1 VLSSATRTRSNRLA
15 ALTPN
20 PIAPSSSRIYYP
32 IELDAALS
40 PSQKAPKMIE
50 WYEAVNGLLAGA
62 RISRADVRADV
73 AAARIELRAGMHAL
87 LDAAAA
93 GALPVTI
100 FSAGIGDVIVEVL
113 RQRWARDAAAPLPP
127 GLRVVSNHMVFDGH
141 APEAVCV
148 GWTAPLIR
156 KL

>member
-1 VLSSATRTRSNRLA
+1 
-15 ALTPN
+15 
-20 PIAPSSSRIYYP
+20 
-32 IELDAALS
+32 
-40 PSQKAPKMIE
+40 
-50 WYEAVNGLLAGA
+50 VNGLLAGA

-113 RQRWARDAAAPLPP
+113 RQHWARDAAAPLPP

-156 KL
+156 SLHPRHGLAARPRLRP